1 MVSYGKNLVMR
12 DTLGFIHGWMQIQE
26 DNKLAIE
33 NFHHL
38 NDPSDS
44 NAICVLEGKE
54 EMEANEYTHFVNHD
68 FRLFFLEKKDGAK
81 IGCARLHKWEDR
93 LDIGCYI
100 IPSERGKDYAIEV
113 LQILGSS
120 LLIPAKRV
128 QEMVDAWLKLNKYK
142 HTL

>member
-1 MVSYGKNLVMR
+1 MR
-12 DTLGFIHGWMQIQE
+12 DTLGFIHGWMQMQK
-26 DNKLAIE
+26 DNKLDE
-33 NFHHL
+33 TFRHL
-38 NDPSDS
+38 DDPSES

-54 EMEANEYTHFVNHD
+54 EMEANEYTRFVKHD

-93 LDIGCYI
+93 LDVGCYI
-100 IPSERGKDYAIEV
+100 IPSERGKGYAIEV
-113 LQILGSS
+113 LQILGNS

-128 QEMVDAWLKLNKYK
+128 QEMVDAWLKLDKHK

>member
-1 MVSYGKNLVMR
+1 MVFYGKNLVMR
-12 DTLGFIHGWMQIQE
+12 DTLGLIHGWMQIQE
-26 DNKLAIE
+26 HNDLVG
-33 NFHHL
+33 FHHL
-38 NDPSDS
+38 HDPSDS
-44 NAICVLEGKE
+44 NSICVFEGKE
-54 EMEANEYTHFVNHD
+54 EMEANEYTHFVNYD
-68 FRLFFLEKKDGAK
+68 FRLFILEKKDGAK
-81 IGCARLHKWEDR
+81 IGCALLHKWEDR

-128 QEMVDAWLKLNKYK
+128 QEMVDAWLKLDKHK

>member
-1 MVSYGKNLVMR
+1 MVFYGKNLVVR
-12 DTLGFIHGWMQIQE
+12 DILGLIHGWMQIQGDDE
-26 DNKLAIE
+26 LVG
-33 NFHHL
+33 FHHL
-38 NDPSDS
+38 HDPSDS

-54 EMEANEYTHFVNHD
+54 EMEANEYTHFVNYD
-68 FRLFFLEKKDGAK
+68 FRLFILEKDGAK

-100 IPSERGKDYAIEV
+100 IPSERGKGYAIEV

-128 QEMVDAWLKLNKYK
+128 QEMVDAWLKLDKCK